1 MKQFMIRDN
10 KTVFNQVEQP
20 AVVFDKESGTLLYI
34 GEREV
39 MQEKFE
45 QYNAVYRA
53 SGFVDMA
60 EALVLMDLPHDQDVI
75 DKVFQITGYVKKL
88 YEEALAS

>member
-10 KTVFNQVEQP
+10 KTVFNQVEHP
-20 AVVFDKESGTLLYI
+20 AVVFDQHTGSFIFI
-34 GEREV
+34 GERVV

-53 SGFVDMA
+53 NGLIDMA
-60 EALVLMDLPHDQDVI
+60 DALVLMDLPHDQDEI

-88 YEEALAS
+88 YEKALAS